1 MLNNSSNSTKLAKQP
16 DGFRK
21 NNPWSRAFLYPILET
36 ALRVNE
42 FRYACQTALHW
53 LTYYPGDLPIDLI
66 HAQALFSEGQIN
78 QAQRV
83 AERLCDRDPEF
94 LGAQELLA
102 QIQYK
107 VGNSS
112 DSNSHNIIQ
121 ALGGKVGTH
130 EISGVNPLSMARQAL
145 QAKDMPRAEKHIQL
159 AIASESDSPLVA
171 LTHLRIIAKRKDTP
185 LPAVQSL
192 AQHFHKRW
200 PECVQFILLLA
211 ESLMDSCDS
220 DQAVALLHQAAA
232 YDVSGQVVERLWGP
246 DHPYVNLWPKRLYA
260 VISTPIPASV
270 ASALGWNLLES
281 NIPSDNRVNQEGVK
295 LEPIS
300 IKSSIPKIEQDPIGN
315 SEKTSLPTLDT
326 QIVDRQRIESSAP
339 DDVLPETLR
348 SVQAELEH
356 VGERLQK
363 PELARS
369 DGRYPTYIVF
379 STRRALE
386 QNYGRAGFAMLDAAM
401 QELAEVIRR
410 KPEWGAIVF
419 YPDDPACAAEMG
431 TKPAQAGDA
440 WALKLALADLD
451 DALGKNGAMI
461 GAVLI
466 VGGPQVVPFHNLP
479 NPTDDPDTEVPSDN
493 PYATRDENYF
503 IPEWPVG
510 RLPNEAGTNPAGL
523 LGNLQSITAFHAN
536 NIMRSLRWWE
546 KLGVWFA
553 GLVRSTRK
561 TGYGS
566 FGYSTEVWRKASL
579 EVFQQI
585 GSPKELVTS
594 PPIEIS
600 ETAKPTQLNLLGKL
614 GYFNLHGLIDT
625 GEWYGQRDPTNGT
638 PGADY
643 PVALRTQDVI
653 NGGKAPE
660 IIFSEACYGAYIQ
673 EKTVQNSLALKFL
686 DSGCRAVVGST
697 VMSYGSIS
705 TPLNAADLLGIAFW
719 KNLKNSIPVGDALRR
734 AKIHLAREMHKRQGY
749 LDGEDQKTLI
759 SFVLYGDPLAQST
772 NHLPGFEFF
781 NGPKRRKT
789 ILRPLGPPPKIK
801 MVCDRAEV
809 PGASDPIPDEVMTH
823 IKRVVT
829 QYLPGMQGAQV
840 TMSHEHLDCAC
851 EGHNCPTRQ
860 LGPKA
865 HPDVKP
871 ERRVVTLSKSISF
884 EEHTHPAYARLTL
897 DQSGKVV
904 KVAVSR

>member
-1 MLNNSSNSTKLAKQP
+1 MLNNSSNSPKLAKQP
-16 DGFRK
+16 YGFRK
-21 NNPWSRAFLYPILET
+21 NKPWSRAFLYPILET

-42 FRYACQTALHW
+42 FRYARQTALHW

-66 HAQALFSEGQIN
+66 HGQALFAEGHTN
-78 QAQRV
+78 QALRV
-83 AERLCDRDPEF
+83 AKRLCDRDPEF

-102 QIQYK
+102 KIQHRA
-107 VGNSS
+107 GNSS
-112 DSNSHNIIQ
+112 GSDSNNVIQ
-121 ALGGKVGTH
+121 TLGGKVGTH
-130 EISGVNPLSMARQAL
+130 EFSGGTSLSMARQAL
-145 QAKDMPRAEKHIQL
+145 QAKDLPSAEKHIQQ
-159 AIASESDSPLVA
+159 AIASESNSPLVA

-192 AQHFHKRW
+192 AQHFHRRW

-211 ESLMDSCDS
+211 ESLIDSGDS

-232 YDVSGQVVERLWGP
+232 YDVSGQVVERLWGK
-246 DHPYVNLWPKRLYA
+246 DHPYVNLWPTRLFA

-281 NIPSDNRVNQEGVK
+281 TIPSVLEDDQEEK
-295 LEPIS
+295 IFEPIPVKND
-300 IKSSIPKIEQDPIGN
+300 IQHVEQDPIGFADKSSLFN
-315 SEKTSLPTLDT
+315 IKTEKSDHQP
-326 QIVDRQRIESSAP
+326 IESPSP
-339 DDVLPETLR
+339 DDDLPETLR
-348 SVQAELEH
+348 SVQAELAH

-363 PELARS
+363 PELARA
-369 DGRYPTYIVF
+369 DGRFPTYVVF
-379 STRRALE
+379 STRRGLE
-386 QNYGRAGFAMLDAAM
+386 QLYGRAGFAMMDAAM

-410 KPEWGAIVF
+410 QPEWGATVF

-431 TKPAQAGDA
+431 TKPAQANDA

-466 VGGPQVVPFHNLP
+466 VGGPQVIPFHNLP
-479 NPTDDPDTEVPSDN
+479 NPTDDPDADVPSDN

-510 RLPNEAGTNPAGL
+510 RLPNESGTNPAEL
-523 LGNLQSITAFHAN
+523 LGNIQSITAFHAKN
-536 NIMRSLRWWE
+536 LIRSLRWWE
-546 KLGVWFA
+546 KLGVWLA
-553 GLVRSTRK
+553 GLVRATRK
-561 TGYGS
+561 TESES
-566 FGYSTEVWRKASL
+566 FGYSAEVWRKASL

-594 PPIEIS
+594 PPLEIL
-600 ETAKPTQLNLLGKL
+600 ETAKPVQLNLLGKL
-614 GYFNLHGLIDT
+614 GYFNLHGLSDT

-638 PGADY
+638 PGTDY

-653 NGGKAPE
+653 NGGKAPQ

-673 EKTVQNSLALKFL
+673 GKTVENSLALKFL
-686 DSGCRAVVGST
+686 ASGCRAVVGST

-719 KNLKNSIPVGDALRR
+719 KNLKDGIPVGDALRR

-759 SFVLYGDPLAQST
+759 SFILYGDPLAQSKD
-772 NHLPGFEFF
+772 NLPGFKYM
-781 NGPKRRKT
+781 NGQKRRKT
-789 ILRPLGPPPKIK
+789 LLRSQGPPPKVK

-809 PGASDPIPDEVMTH
+809 PGISDPIPDEVMTN

-840 TMSHEHLDCAC
+840 TMSHERLDCDC
-851 EGHNCPTRQ
+851 EGHNCPAGQ

-865 HPDVKP
+865 HPDAKP
-871 ERRVVTLSKSISF
+871 ERRVVTLSKDIQF

-897 DQSGKVV
+897 DKSGKVV